1 MNAETV
7 IMLVFVCLVV
17 VGLPTIF
24 YIIEREKK
32 QEEEEYRKGIK
43 RK

>member
-1 MNAETV
+1 MDAETI
-7 IMLVFVCLVV
+7 IMFVFVGMIV
-17 VGLPTIF
+17 VGLPILF

-32 QEEEEYRKGIK
+32 QEEQEYRKGN